1 VTAIDPREW
10 ELRLELAACCR
21 VFDHLGLYE
30 MLFDRITMRLPQS
43 AERFLFTPPGLPYAE
58 VTASTLAAGDLA
70 GETFAVQREIY
81 GTDPLARCIIHTHTT
96 AGLAVASSKRGLVP
110 TNFYSVAVAGDT
122 RALISRERG
131 VVAHGPTIPDAF
143 EMHYRVQRA
152 CEVQAA
158 TESIDEGLPIG
169 QDIVDGVKRLR
180 GKGRERAEREWV
192 ATPAARRIFDAMV
205 RLVDAKDPSYRT

>member
-1 VTAIDPREW
+1 VTALDPREW
-10 ELRLELAACCR
+10 ELRVELAACCR
-21 VFDHLGLYE
+21 VFAHLGLYE
-30 MLFDRITMRLPQS
+30 MLFDRITMRLPGS
-43 AERFLFTPPGLPYAE
+43 EDRFLLTPPGLPYGE
-58 VTASTLAAGDLA
+58 VTASNLAAGALD
-70 GETFAVQREIY
+70 GEAFAVQRTIY
-81 GTDPLARCIIHTHTT
+81 RRDPLARCIIHTHTT

-122 RALISRERG
+122 RALISREHG

-152 CEVQAA
+152 CDVQIA
-158 TESIDEGLPIG
+158 TETVDEGLPIG
-169 QDIVDGVKRLR
+169 QDIIDGVKRLR
-180 GKGRERAEREWV
+180 GKGLERAEREWV